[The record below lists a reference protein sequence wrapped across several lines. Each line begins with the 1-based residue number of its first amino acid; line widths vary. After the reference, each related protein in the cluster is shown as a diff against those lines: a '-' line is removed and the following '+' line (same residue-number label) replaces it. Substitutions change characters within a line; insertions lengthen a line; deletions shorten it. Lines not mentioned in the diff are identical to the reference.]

1 MIPIL
6 YESTET
12 TFASNGIGRLADCT
26 SCTVTEER
34 NGIFECTFT
43 YPITGR
49 LYSEILIGRIVSVIH
64 DDTKARQP
72 FVIYRFTAPINGLVT
87 FNAHHISYEL
97 SNVILSPFTAT
108 SVADALAAFVSHST
122 PANRF
127 TFWTDKTTTANFAV
141 KFPKAV
147 RDALG
152 GSEGS
157 ILDVYGGGEYKFD
170 KFDVKLYA
178 HRGNDSGVVIR
189 YGKNLIDIENELD
202 ISESYNA
209 AAPYWKDDTTVVML
223 PEVIIT
229 QADLDPSAQIVAA
242 PMDLSEEF
250 DDAPTVSQLRTR
262 ATAKFNKNKPWEPSH
277 TITVDFVSLW
287 QTDEYKDF
295 SALQRVGLCDT
306 VTVFYPEMGVNVT
319 EKVIRTVYD
328 VLTEKFDQI
337 ELGTTPTNLYNKM
350 AAVAED
356 AVRDL
361 PSKGFLDA
369 AIAHATELITGG
381 LGGHVVFTL
390 NADGEPE
397 EILIMDT
404 DDTST
409 AVNVW
414 RFNQGGLGHSHSGY
428 AGPYD
433 DVALT
438 MDGKINASMITAG
451 VMNANLITAGTM
463 AADRIRTGLL
473 QSENG
478 VTSWNLNTGELSGAL
493 EIIKDDLHVQVDS
506 VTYPV
511 INLTSGDYSEVTD
524 DGFEILTV
532 GGTGYDDSRNAWLI
546 HKYSTGHFA
555 ELFNVQERFFRESA
569 GADFNFNSAI
579 TSRYFDVSIE
589 HVQSD
594 NSYIHIYRRGSGF
607 EDRCYYPDTS
617 SLTNSQRIA
626 YDYRHSVKGLFYTA
640 GADMADGETIFES
653 SRGQA
658 SQSLSSIITG
668 LSGSYDG
675 PWTRIIATDRSSS
688 TIYEQ
693 VAVGVF
699 KNLFVVTGTIQG
711 TTKKM
716 LSLAPDSSCII
727 TSSAATINGNT
738 VAYQSPSSIRYK
750 EQIRPIEKKELD
762 PHRLYSLPVVQF
774 VYKNDAV
781 IPYADTAGKTI
792 PGFIAEDVE
801 AFYPSAVIHDEEGRA
816 ESWDERRIIPG
827 MLALIQEQK
836 TKIDELEA
844 RIARLEALVM
854 SK

>member
-12 TFASNGIGRLADCT
+12 TFTSNGIGRLADCT

-64 DDTKARQP
+64 DDTKTRQP
-72 FVIYRFTAPINGLVT
+72 FEIYRFTAPINGLVT

-122 PANRF
+122 PVNRF

-189 YGKNLIDIENELD
+189 YGKNLIDIENEFD
-202 ISESYNA
+202 MSETYNA
-209 AAPYWKDDTTVVML
+209 VVPYWKDDTTVIML

-250 DDAPTVSQLRTR
+250 DEVPTVSQLRTR

-287 QTDEYKDF
+287 QTDEYKYF

-306 VTVFYPEMGVNVT
+306 VTVFYPEMGVNIT

-328 VLTEKFDQI
+328 VLTEKYDKI

-404 DDTST
+404 DDVST

-414 RFNQGGLGHSHSGY
+414 RFNQGGLGHSSNGY
-428 AGPYD
+428 EGPYSD
-433 DVALT
+433 IALT
-438 MDGKINASMITAG
+438 MDGKINASMITTG
-451 VMNANLITAGTM
+451 IINANLI
-463 AADRIRTGLL
+463 RTGMI
-473 QSENG
+473 QSVDGVSYWDLVGGGMKLIGDIENTVED
-478 VTSWNLNTGELSGAL
+478 VTQDYTGTIRYATQPQVPYFTFIDDTNYVPNGIDQASGEMTEYKYPTVKSSGSWGTPRVVGYHSQTPVYSVNSSDQYGTSLRDTYYFAHSGN
-493 EIIKDDLHVQVDS
+493 IQPYIRHVIQDGLRR
-506 VTYPV
+506 TA
-511 INLTSGDYSEVTD
+511 SGDYSQTQSFVER
-524 DGFEILTV
+524 V
-532 GGTGYDDSRNAWLI
+532 GLDTGYQ
-546 HKYSTGHFA
+546 G
-555 ELFNVQERFFRESA
+555 
-569 GADFNFNSAI
+569 
-579 TSRYFDVSIE
+579 
-589 HVQSD
+589 
-594 NSYIHIYRRGSGF
+594 NSYISYGQYLSERG
-607 EDRCYYPDTS
+607 
-617 SLTNSQRIA
+617 
-626 YDYRHSVKGLFYTA
+626 
-640 GADMADGETIFES
+640 
-653 SRGQA
+653 
-658 SQSLSSIITG
+658 LSSGNARMIYSRIRIFIGNEENAGVMLRLNGNVFVESTDSTYGITINAG
-668 LSGSYDG
+668 TASI
-675 PWTRIIATDRSSS
+675 R
-688 TIYEQ
+688 
-693 VAVGVF
+693 
-699 KNLFVVTGTIQG
+699 VTGSTA
-711 TTKKM
+711 K
-716 LSLAPDSSCII
+716 
-727 TSSAATINGNT
+727 INGND
-738 VAYQSPSSIRYK
+738 VAFQTPSSRRYK
-750 EQIRPIEKKELD
+750 ENIKDIEDDRLD
-762 PHRLYSLPVVQF
+762 PHRLYDLPVRQF
-774 VYKNDAV
+774 TYRDGVALPYKDIKDQAV
-781 IPYADTAGKTI
+781 
-792 PGFIAEDVE
+792 PGFIAEEVNEIYPGAVVHDNETGEVE
-801 AFYPSAVIHDEEGRA
+801 T
-816 ESWDERRIIPG
+816 WDERRIIPG
-827 MLALIQEQK
+827 MLALLQEQK
-836 TKIDELEA
+836 KKIDELEKQ
-844 RIARLEALVM
+844 IEALESAIKGEV
-854 SK
+854 